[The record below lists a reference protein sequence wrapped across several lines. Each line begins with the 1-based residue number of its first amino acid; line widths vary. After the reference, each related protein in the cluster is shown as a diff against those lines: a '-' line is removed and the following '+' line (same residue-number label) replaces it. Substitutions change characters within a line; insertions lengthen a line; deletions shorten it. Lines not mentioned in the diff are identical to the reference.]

1 MQTASVALLLKR
13 VSFALIAL
21 GFACSLLSLL
31 HIAPKGDRFAALWLG
46 LSGRRQDYTK
56 TGWRLVQSGQVL
68 CVGASRFS
76 SQRCGF
82 WARDNRCNLLSS
94 RWTKLS
100 KSKRQHHEI
109 ARAQDN
115 HQSLDFGH
123 VYLSSDEG

>member
-1 MQTASVALLLKR
+1 LVNGSDGWTDFGGWRERANVARAAGANKTRVLFCRAEKYRDSRMQTASVALLLKR

-68 CVGASRFS
+68 CVETGR
-76 SQRCGF
+76 
-82 WARDNRCNLLSS
+82 
-94 RWTKLS
+94 
-100 KSKRQHHEI
+100 
-109 ARAQDN
+109 
-115 HQSLDFGH
+115 
-123 VYLSSDEG
+123 

>member
-1 MQTASVALLLKR
+1 MLL
-13 VSFALIAL
+13 V
-21 GFACSLLSLL
+21 SLL